1 MAERGEVLKPIE
13 LEIQARLPAIFR
25 QLIEAVDPLTM
36 IREQLSNIFAKE
48 VGATKVE
55 IIHYYDPT
63 YGYSFIFKDD
73 GCGMDYTGNLE
84 KPGRL
89 DRFIH
94 FGFSGIAGLK
104 VDEFSWKGLGS
115 KLSYNC
121 RKLIVETWTGEGPG
135 YRVEVHEPR
144 KKFLKIPPEVP
155 KPLLTVYDNP
165 KDKFESKGTTIMV
178 LGYDSG
184 QRSYTFDKLKNYL
197 LYRTVVGYTKPEQR
211 KLPKVMLKVLGYEE
225 VIEPG
230 FPFIKKESRDDWRT
244 VSLEP
249 IIVVTETSKD
259 GIPVTVTLKGGFTLD
274 TGKFGL
280 SPTRF
285 NTGVILAVKGIP
297 LFPLDFNNFRG
308 NFQLMSK
315 FCCLVAECDEMELC
329 LNIDRSWYRKDAI
342 SEAFEDALSKAFRKI
357 IELDDYKKM
366 IHNMEEEE
374 RKRKGESLEQRK
386 QSLLSKT
393 QRYVF
398 VEGVEGY
405 IHKEPDNE
413 YDTLAV
419 LWKLEGM
426 KKIPLNIFR
435 TIEHTAIGGID
446 IIAELQEKPGDE
458 VQKYVSVEV
467 EHVFER
473 FMLHRHSPSQ
483 TRYVF
488 CWEIADP
495 EALERTHL
503 PYKYRKLVDDKVIE
517 VYEIRK
523 FPGISVKPLF

>member
-1 MAERGEVLKPIE
+1 
-13 LEIQARLPAIFR
+13 
-25 QLIEAVDPLTM
+25 
-36 IREQLSNIFAKE
+36 
-48 VGATKVE
+48 
-55 IIHYYDPT
+55 
-63 YGYSFIFKDD
+63 
-73 GCGMDYTGNLE
+73 MDYTGNLE

-94 FGFSGIAGLK
+94 FGFSGVAGLK

-135 YRVEVHEPR
+135 YHVEVLEPR
-144 KKFLKIPPEVP
+144 KKFLKVPPEVP

-165 KDKFESKGTTIMV
+165 KDKFEHKGTTIMV
-178 LGYDSG
+178 LGYNVG
-184 QRSYTFDKLKNYL
+184 ESYNFDKLKNYL
-197 LYRTVVGYTKPEQR
+197 LHRTVVGYTRPEQR
-211 KLPKVMLKVLGYEE
+211 KLPKVTLKVLGYEE
-225 VIEPG
+225 TIEPG
-230 FPFIKKESRDDWRT
+230 FPFIKRKDPDDWRT
-244 VSLEP
+244 VSLEQP
-249 IIVVTETSKD
+249 IIVTETTKD

-274 TGKFGL
+274 TGKFNL

-297 LFPLDFNNFRG
+297 YFSLDFNNYRG
-308 NFQLMSK
+308 SFQLMSK
-315 FCCLVAECDEMELC
+315 FCSLVAECDEMESC
-329 LNIDRSWYRKDAI
+329 LNIDRSWYIKSTI
-342 SEAFEDALSKAFRKI
+342 SEAFETALSKAFRKMT
-357 IELDDYKKM
+357 ELDEYKKM

-374 RKRKGESLEQRK
+374 KRRKGESLEQRK

-393 QRYVF
+393 QKYVF
-398 VEGVEGY
+398 LEGVEGY

-426 KKIPLNIFR
+426 GKVPLNKFR

-467 EHVFER
+467 EYVFER

-488 CWEIADP
+488 CWEIANP
-495 EALERTHL
+495 EILDKTSF
-503 PYKYRKLVDDKVIE
+503 PYKYMKKIE
-517 VYEIRK
+517 DRIIQVYEIRK
-523 FPGISVKPLF
+523 FPGVSVKPLN